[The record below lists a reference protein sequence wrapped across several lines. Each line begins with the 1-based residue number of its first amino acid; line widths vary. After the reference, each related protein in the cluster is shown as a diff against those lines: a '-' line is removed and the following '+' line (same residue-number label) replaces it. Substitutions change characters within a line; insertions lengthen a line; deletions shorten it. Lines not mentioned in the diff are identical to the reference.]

1 MAFES
6 VNRSSNIVEFYN
18 ELWSRRDLRV
28 DDWLLMS
35 SPWPTVSLSIAY
47 WYICLILG
55 PTLMKDR
62 PAFELKKTI
71 QAYNV
76 FQVALSA
83 YIFVESALAGWF
95 NHYSWV
101 CQPMELGTHL
111 DSTGIRMA
119 SACHLYFLSKFTEFP
134 DTFFFIARKKDRNVS
149 TLQLIHHG
157 IMPIVAYLLVRWLP
171 GGHESFGG
179 MFNSLVHVIM
189 YSYYFLAALGPHM
202 QKYLWWKRY
211 LTTFQ
216 MVQFVCCLVKSL
228 IVIFGF
234 AECGYPWQMSCVTA
248 SIALLFFGLF
258 SDFYIKEYNK
268 KGAASKSI
276 KKQN

>member
-1 MAFES
+1 MAYAS
-6 VNRSSNIVEFYN
+6 VNQSTNIVDFYN
-18 ELWSRRDLRV
+18 ELWEKRDRRL
-28 DDWLLMS
+28 DDWMLMS

-47 WYICLILG
+47 WYCCLILG

-83 YIFVESALAGWF
+83 YIFIESALAGWF

-101 CQPMELGTHL
+101 CQPVELGTHP

-134 DTFFFIARKKDRNVS
+134 DTFFFIARKKERNVS

-157 IMPIVAYLLVRWLP
+157 IMPIVSYLLVRWLP

-179 MFNSLVHVIM
+179 MFNALVHVIM

-202 QKYLWWKRY
+202 QKYLWWKKY
-211 LTTFQ
+211 LTSFQ
-216 MVQFVCCLVKSL
+216 MFQFVCVFLKSL
-228 IVIFGF
+228 VVIFGF
-234 AECGYPWQMSCVTA
+234 AECGYPWQFSCVTA
-248 SIALLFFGLF
+248 SIGALFFGLF
-258 SDFYIKEYNK
+258 ADFYIKEYNK
-268 KGAASKSI
+268 KRQM
-276 KKQN
+276 KKHN